1 MVVPRYGRTAV
12 QRNRLRRRLRE
23 RMRRQLLPALT
34 PLDLVIRSREPAY
47 AARIEDCVADLEA
60 WKRSLSG

>member
-1 MVVPRYGRTAV
+1 
-12 QRNRLRRRLRE
+12 
-23 RMRRQLLPALT
+23 MRRQLLPALT